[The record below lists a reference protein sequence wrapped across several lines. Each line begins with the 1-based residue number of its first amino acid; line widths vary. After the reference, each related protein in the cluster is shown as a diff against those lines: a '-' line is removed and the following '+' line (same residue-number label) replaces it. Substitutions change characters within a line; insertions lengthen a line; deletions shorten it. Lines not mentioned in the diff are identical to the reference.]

1 MIRAVAAF
9 SLSLAAAAL
18 LSCAAPGAGKE
29 PSLAELEYPPI
40 KTRIPET
47 KRVTLSNGMT
57 VHLLP
62 DRELPVFNVAAMI
75 RVGAR
80 WEPEDKAGLA
90 SLTGA
95 AIRSG
100 GTKTLPP
107 EDLDE
112 RLEMIGG
119 SVETSIGE
127 ESGSAMLSVLSRDIG
142 VGLELFADV
151 IRNPAFDE
159 DRLELARARMLD
171 SIRRQNDDPQ
181 EIASREL
188 RELLYAGTPYG
199 RTPTT
204 ESVKSITREDVMAFH
219 EKYFVPQNFILGV
232 TGDFDEEKII
242 ARLEEVFAGWSGPD
256 PEYPAVEPAKEKGKG
271 GVYVAEKSLGQSVI
285 RMGHLALR
293 RTDPDYFAFRVMNHI
308 LGGSGFS
315 SRLVKTVRTDH
326 GLAYSVWSYHF
337 GGRMEIGSVR
347 LGAETKTG
355 STAKTIRLMLEEARR
370 IREEKVIPE
379 ELKRAKDSI
388 VNSFIFIFDTPQRL
402 MSQRLTVDYYDYPD
416 DYLETYRDRIMEV
429 NAEDVLRVA
438 REYLRPGALKIVVVG
453 DQSGF
458 DKPLSEF
465 GEVESIELEDLEG
478 AGVS

>member
-1 MIRAVAAF
+1 MIRAAA
-9 SLSLAAAAL
+9 LILAASL
-18 LSCAAPGAGKE
+18 LSCAAPGTVGRPA
-29 PSLAELEYPPI
+29 LDELKYPPI
-40 KTRIPET
+40 KTRIPGT
-47 KRVTLSNGMT
+47 KRVTLSNGMV

-100 GTKTLPP
+100 GTRTLPP
-107 EDLDE
+107 EELDE

-159 DRLELARARMLD
+159 ERLELARARMLD

-199 RTPTT
+199 RTPTV

-232 TGDFDEEKII
+232 TGDFDPEEII
-242 ARLEEVFAGWSGPD
+242 AKLEEVFAGWSGPD
-256 PEYPAVEPAKEKGKG
+256 PEYPAVEPAKEGGEG
-271 GVYVAEKSLGQSVI
+271 GVYIAEKNLKQSVV
-285 RMGHLALR
+285 RMGLLALR
-293 RTDPDYFAFRVMNHI
+293 RTDPDYFAFKVMNHI

-315 SRLVKTVRTDH
+315 SRLVETVRTDH

-355 STAKTIRLMLEEARR
+355 STAKTIRLMLKEARR
-370 IREEKVIPE
+370 IREERVSPE
-379 ELKRAKDSI
+379 ELEQAKDSI

-402 MSQRLTVDYYDYPD
+402 MSQRLVVDYYGYPE
-416 DYLETYRDRIMEV
+416 DYLETYRDKIMEV
-429 NAEDVLRVA
+429 SADDVLRVA
-438 REYLRPGALKIVVVG
+438 RKYLRVGELKIVVVG
-453 DQSGF
+453 DPSGF
-458 DKPLSEF
+458 DGPLSEF
-465 GEVESIELEDLEG
+465 GGVERIDLEDFEG
-478 AGVS
+478 GEAA